1 MLTAQLEVKLKSL
14 GDLTFFAHEFLPL
27 LNTTLFWKIQYYFD
41 FFENIALLA
50 KNNKTTYAQQGT
62 GSIFHLKGSYHIF

>member
-14 GDLTFFAHEFLPL
+14 GDLTFFTHEFLPL

-41 FFENIALLA
+41 FLKISPCWQ